1 MAKKQRGGKRK
12 GAGAKRKPYRTKV
25 LSVRVRESWYDE
37 CEKLIK
43 GKVAELKSLT
53 DKQDGS
59 KKLTIII
66 KNRVV

>member
-1 MAKKQRGGKRK
+1 MAKKKENRGGKRK

-53 DKQDGS
+53 DK
-59 KKLTIII
+59 
-66 KNRVV
+66 